1 MDRGYER
8 SLFNKQMSVMR
19 GQVSRS
25 MTFVLPNF
33 QTSKNEDC
41 EISVRSRSCQCIF
54 CSLIQIVN
62 LREALRSGKSPLQ
75 LIRMPSAAVMI
86 HRSGDRGGSQGRSY
100 RQIVAKRLPFFRD
113 W

>member
-1 MDRGYER
+1 M
-8 SLFNKQMSVMR
+8 LV
-19 GQVSRS
+19 
-25 MTFVLPNF
+25 
-33 QTSKNEDC
+33 
-41 EISVRSRSCQCIF
+41 
-54 CSLIQIVN
+54 QIVN

-86 HRSGDRGGSQGRSY
+86 HKGGGSQGRSY